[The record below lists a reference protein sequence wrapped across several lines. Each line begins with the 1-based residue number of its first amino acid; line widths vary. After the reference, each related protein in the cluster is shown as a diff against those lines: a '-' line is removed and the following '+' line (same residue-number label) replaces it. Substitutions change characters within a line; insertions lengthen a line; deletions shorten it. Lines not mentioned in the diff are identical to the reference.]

1 MRGLDI
7 TWRGRCWTGARS
19 ENAGGIK
26 SSGGDGGHSGGGGSG
41 FGRGGAERGKCDGG
55 GSGKKLTAAGG
66 CDWPARSRCT
76 QKLMAW
82 LAIAQLEPC
91 RPWLQLRTA
100 CAHAG
105 TASAWMQ
112 DRIVETTETASEE
125 PSGIC
130 MAAIS
135 HIGEQAN
142 DAVNSINFAA
152 FHRCLVAERL
162 ARAAVAAARRVAAH
176 NERGTRS
183 NLAAARCPR
192 SAKYREKHRHVASN
206 REGSDP

>member
-1 MRGLDI
+1 MLVASKALVV
-7 TWRGRCWTGARS
+7 TEATAAEVARDLEEVALS
-19 ENAGGIK
+19 V
-26 SSGGDGGHSGGGGSG
+26 GSAMVLA
-41 FGRGGAERGKCDGG
+41 AE
-55 GSGKKLTAAGG
+55 KKLTAAGG
-66 CDWPARSRCT
+66 GDWPARSRCT

-135 HIGEQAN
+135 HIG
-142 DAVNSINFAA
+142 
-152 FHRCLVAERL
+152 
-162 ARAAVAAARRVAAH
+162 
-176 NERGTRS
+176 
-183 NLAAARCPR
+183 
-192 SAKYREKHRHVASN
+192 
-206 REGSDP
+206 

>member
-1 MRGLDI
+1 
-7 TWRGRCWTGARS
+7 
-19 ENAGGIK
+19 
-26 SSGGDGGHSGGGGSG
+26 
-41 FGRGGAERGKCDGG
+41 
-55 GSGKKLTAAGG
+55 
-66 CDWPARSRCT
+66 
-76 QKLMAW
+76 
-82 LAIAQLEPC
+82 
-91 RPWLQLRTA
+91 
-100 CAHAG
+100 
-105 TASAWMQ
+105 MQ

-192 SAKYREKHRHVASN
+192 SAKYREKHRPSPRCIESGGQRSVKSATALAARTVLEEAGEDGGERRH
-206 REGSDP
+206 REP